1 MILAFLL
8 ASAFQPTT
16 TLDRAVASFT
26 GHAVGEE
33 GGARAAVD
41 PRLRLAQCPTV
52 ALSWRSPVQDA
63 VVVTCSGPDWRI
75 FVPVRRAA
83 PAPAATPAVS
93 APVIAAKAAPV
104 IRRGDPV
111 LIEAGQDGFSITRQG
126 VAAADATPGGRLTV
140 RVEGATIDPSVSVPM
155 EKPTSPA
162 AVADAEP
169 ALDPLDPSAVFHGL
183 RVRPPYQMSP

>member
-1 MILAFLL
+1 MILALLL

-26 GHAVGEE
+26 GHAIGEE

-41 PRLRLAQCPTV
+41 PRLRLATCPTV

-75 FVPVRRAA
+75 FVPVRRAT
-83 PAPAATPAVS
+83 PAPAARPDAP
-93 APVIAAKAAPV
+93 APVIAAKAQPV

-111 LIEAGQDGFSITRQG
+111 LIEAGQAGFSITRQG
-126 VAAADATPGGRLTV
+126 IAAGDAASGARLTV
-140 RVEGATIDPSVSVPM
+140 RVEGATLPVQ
-155 EKPTSPA
+155 
-162 AVADAEP
+162 AVAVDT
-169 ALDPLDPSAVFHGL
+169 G
-183 RVRPPYQMSP
+183 RVTLPGFGPGY